1 MATMKTPGV
10 YILEKNAFPNSVVEV
25 ATAVPAFI
33 GYTESALDGN
43 TSLLNKPWRIT
54 SMAEFHTFFGY
65 APTPKFTINN
75 QGTGNA
81 GKDDPVKTALKEKV
95 NEKLKAL
102 SPPLTEDA
110 IVQTI
115 TEEKEA
121 LIDAL
126 TTQETTGM
134 QARIKQ
140 DAEKAAQAIE
150 KEIVAGL
157 EKDLKDKLKKDALAG
172 LTGKETTAENVT
184 AAVTAAITTEEADVK
199 TVTELATEGII
210 SEIKEELIRE
220 ILSASAPATDQADSA
235 AAQSEAAAAPA
246 EAAEKSEEENLPL
259 ASSSF
264 SIPVSTE
271 ETYTIKPCTPLYTL
285 YYHMLLFY
293 ANGGGPCYIVSVG
306 DYNTKPD
313 SEAITNA
320 LGLLVKEQEPTLI
333 VVPEA
338 INFNQEECAGIQT
351 AMLGHCGQVMQNR
364 FAILDI
370 WNGIDLSH
378 QGKSVKDF
386 REKIGSNHLAY
397 CASYFPWLNT
407 SIITD
412 KYLSMDNLDWD
423 IFNLANAKDTDW
435 PDAIKTVIREYGDR
449 INREKAT
456 TDPKK
461 KKENIDKLKAELH
474 AILAQN
480 WGIYK
485 NILAAI
491 KQRMNLLPPSGAMAG
506 IYTMVDNSRGVW
518 KAPANLSINNVV
530 SPTCNLTNAEQ
541 EDLNVPLTGK
551 AVNAIRTFIGEGIKI
566 WGART
571 MDGNSLD
578 WRYINVRRTMI
589 FLEESIK
596 NAARAYVFEPNDAG
610 TWVNMRGMIE
620 NFLKSVWKRGGLA
633 GASPEDAFSVHV
645 GLGDTMTP
653 EDILEGILRI
663 TVLVAITRPAEFIE
677 ITFQQ
682 QMQKS

>member
-33 GYTESALDGN
+33 GYTEIALDGN

-95 NEKLKAL
+95 NEKLKVL
-102 SPPLTEDA
+102 PPPLTEDA
-110 IVQTI
+110 IVKTI
-115 TEEKEA
+115 TEEKKA

-126 TTQETTGM
+126 TAQETTGM

-157 EKDLKDKLKKDALAG
+157 EKDLKEKLKKDALAG
-172 LTGKETTAENVT
+172 LTGKETTAENVS
-184 AAVTAAITTEEADVK
+184 AAVTAAIKTEETDVK
-199 TVTELATEGII
+199 TVTGLATEEII
-210 SEIKEELIRE
+210 NEIKEELIRE
-220 ILSASAPATDQADSA
+220 ILSAPEKQADV
-235 AAQSEAAAAPA
+235 AAQGENATTPK

-306 DYNTKPD
+306 DYNTEPS

-320 LGLLVKEQEPTLI
+320 LILLEKEQEPTLI

-338 INFNQEECAGIQT
+338 INFGQDECTNIQT

-364 FAILDI
+364 FAIFDI
-370 WNGIDLSH
+370 WNGIDLEH
-378 QGKSVKDF
+378 QGKSVSDF

-407 SIITD
+407 SVITD
-412 KYLSMDNLDWD
+412 KYLSMDNLDWK
-423 IFNLANAKDTDW
+423 IFDLAKDATTNW
-435 PDAIKTVIREYGDR
+435 PKAIKDII
-449 INREKAT
+449 INYDEKIQKENNDKKIDA
-456 TDPKK
+456 DK
-461 KKENIDKLKAELH
+461 KKEKLDKLRAELH

-530 SPTCNLTNAEQ
+530 SPTCNLTNADQ

-589 FLEESIK
+589 FMEESIK
-596 NAARAYVFEPNDAG
+596 NATRAYVFEPNDAG

>member
-1 MATMKTPGV
+1 MKTPGV

-33 GYTESALDGN
+33 GYTETALDGN

-65 APTPKFTINN
+65 APTPKFTVNN

-81 GKDDPVKTALKEKV
+81 GKDDPVKAALRKNIDTALK
-95 NEKLKAL
+95 AQ
-102 SPPLTEDA
+102 SDPLTEKV
-110 IVQTI
+110 IVETI
-115 TEEKEA
+115 EKEKAA
-121 LIDAL
+121 LITAL
-126 TTQETTGM
+126 TAQETTAM
-134 QARIKQ
+134 QVRIKQ

-157 EKDLKDKLKKDALAG
+157 EKELKEKLKKDALAG
-172 LTGKETTAENVT
+172 LAGKETTTENIEAALTEAMKAED
-184 AAVTAAITTEEADVK
+184 ADVK
-199 TVTELATEGII
+199 TVTELATEEII
-210 SEIKEELIRE
+210 SEIKEEIIKE
-220 ILSASAPATDQADSA
+220 ILSSAAPATDQAGTA
-235 AAQSEAAAAPA
+235 TAQSAEAAAPA
-246 EAAEKSEEENLPL
+246 DADEKSEEKNLPV

-271 ETYTIKPCTPLYTL
+271 ETYTIKPCTSLYTL

-306 DYNTKPD
+306 DYHTKPD
-313 SEAITNA
+313 SQAITDA
-320 LGLLVKEQEPTLI
+320 LDLLVKEQEPTLI
-333 VVPEA
+333 VAPEA
-338 INFNQEECAGIQT
+338 INFRQDECANIQT
-351 AMLGHCGQVMQNR
+351 AILAHCGQVTQNR

-370 WNGIDLSH
+370 WNGIDLSN
-378 QGKSVKDF
+378 QGKSVEDF

-407 SIITD
+407 SVITD

-423 IFNLANAKDTDW
+423 LFNLANKSDTNW
-435 PDAIKTVIREYGDR
+435 PDTIKTVIRKYDDKIE
-449 INREKAT
+449 REKAG
-456 TDPKK
+456 TDEKK

-480 WGIYK
+480 WGVYK

-491 KQRMNLLPPSGAMAG
+491 KARMNLLPPSGAMAG

-530 SPTCNLTNAEQ
+530 APTCNLTNAEQ
-541 EDLNVPLTGK
+541 ENLNVPLTGK

-610 TWVNMRGMIE
+610 TWVTMRGMIE

-633 GASPEDAFSVHV
+633 GATPEDAFSVHI